1 VSYQTRSCVWARAT
15 ENIKGILH
23 ALQLLQGSK
32 LLRCLLGSCFAVDL
46 WILVCSLSQPPL
58 HAFSEIAVYVRHH
71 GHPICFFFLGAFLMQ
86 TEDSRLL
93 LLASQS
99 WRSTR
104 ILRCSW
110 CLTGWERLV
119 VVLVIQVRILLFL
132 AMASMVPS
140 PTLLQNSCKTTT
152 NTPHTPKKMFVFCQ
166 LSTIYEN

>member
-46 WILVCSLSQPPL
+46 WILVCSLSRPPL

-71 GHPICFFFLGAFLMQ
+71 GHPICFFFWVHSWCRQKTAGCYSLLVNLEAQGFCVVLGASL
-86 TEDSRLL
+86 
-93 LLASQS
+93 
-99 WRSTR
+99 
-104 ILRCSW
+104 
-110 CLTGWERLV
+110 GWERLV

-166 LSTIYEN
+166 LTTIYEN

>member
-32 LLRCLLGSCFAVDL
+32 LLRCLLGSCFAVDI

-110 CLTGWERLV
+110 CLTGMGETSSSTSHSS
-119 VVLVIQVRILLFL
+119 QDPSLLGYGFHGAIANSTAKFL
-132 AMASMVPS
+132 
-140 PTLLQNSCKTTT
+140 
-152 NTPHTPKKMFVFCQ
+152 
-166 LSTIYEN
+166 